1 MKKTAL
7 ALLAAA
13 VAGTFSLPA
22 AAAEPN
28 PWLVRV
34 RALYMETADKSE
46 AIRALGIAANDI
58 TVNSKWFPEVD
69 ISYFFTKNLA
79 AELVLTYPQ
88 KHEVTIQN
96 SVLGGPIEIG
106 TFKHLPPTLSLQYH
120 FNPDGDFRPYV
131 GAGINVTWIL
141 DDELSVAGVGDLSL
155 DSYSV
160 GAAWGA
166 GFDFRLAKNTFLNF
180 DVKKVYIG
188 SDVKLNGNKIS
199 SVDIDPLLWSVGIG
213 WRF

>member
-7 ALLAAA
+7 ALIAAA
-13 VAGTFSLPA
+13 VAGTFALPA

-28 PWLVRV
+28 PWMVRV
-34 RALYMETADKSE
+34 RALYMDTADKSE
-46 AIRALGIAANDI
+46 AIPALAVPSNAI
-58 TVNSKWFPEVD
+58 TVNNKWFPEVD
-69 ISYFFTKNLA
+69 VSYFFTKNVA

-88 KHEVTIQN
+88 KHDVTVEE
-96 SVLGGPIEIG
+96 SALGGPVKIG

-120 FNPDGDFRPYV
+120 FNPDGEFRPYV
-131 GAGINVTWIL
+131 GAGVNFTMIM
-141 DDELSVAGVGDLSL
+141 DDKLSVPGVGDLKL
-155 DSYSV
+155 DSNSV

-166 GFDFRLAKNTFLNF
+166 GFDIKVAKNTYLNF

-188 SDVKLNGNKIS
+188 SDVKLNGNKVS
-199 SVDIDPLLWSVGIG
+199 SVDVDPILWSIGLG

>member
-1 MKKTAL
+1 MKKTTL

-13 VAGTFSLPA
+13 VAGTFALPA

-28 PWLVRV
+28 PWMVRV

-46 AIRALGIAANDI
+46 AIPSLGVAANDI

-69 ISYFFTKNLA
+69 ISYFFTKNVA

-88 KHEVTIQN
+88 KHEVTVED
-96 SVLGGPIEIG
+96 SVLGGPITIG

-131 GAGINVTWIL
+131 GAGVNFTFIM
-141 DDELSVAGVGDLSL
+141 DDNLSIPGVGDLKL
-155 DSYSV
+155 DSNSV
-160 GAAWGA
+160 GASYGA
-166 GFDFRLAKNTFLNF
+166 GFDFKLAKNTYLNV
-180 DVKKVYIG
+180 DLKKVYIG
-188 SDVKLNGNKIS
+188 SDVKLNGAKVS
-199 SVDIDPLLWSVGIG
+199 SVKVDPLLWSVGLG